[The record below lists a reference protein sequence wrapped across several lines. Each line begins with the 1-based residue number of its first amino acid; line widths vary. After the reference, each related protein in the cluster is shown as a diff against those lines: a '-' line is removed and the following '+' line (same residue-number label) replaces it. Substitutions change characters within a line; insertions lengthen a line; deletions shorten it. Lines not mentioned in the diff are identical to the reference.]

1 MVYPATS
8 KGDIAF
14 CDRCFEGQQF
24 NGLSAGDIERI
35 TWFFGA
41 AYIEEQPKRAVAL
54 LEPMLA
60 KWQAPDLLSPLG
72 RAYLGVGRMDEGKA
86 LLKEALSLNPG
97 HPYSIGDRRLLEEE
111 GA

>member
-1 MVYPATS
+1 MMDRCYGCGTGMDPIVLRPGDTMPAMPTIMVYPATS

-24 NGLSAGDIERI
+24 SGLSSRDIETI

-41 AYIEEQPKRAVAL
+41 AYVEEQPARAVAL

-60 KWQAPDLLSPLG
+60 KWRAPDLLSPLG
-72 RAYLGVGRMDEGKA
+72 RA
-86 LLKEALSLNPG
+86 
-97 HPYSIGDRRLLEEE
+97 
-111 GA
+111 

>member
-1 MVYPATS
+1 MMWPGHEPSRRRPGDTIPVMPNIMVYPATS

-41 AYIEEQPKRAVAL
+41 AYVEEQPKRAVAL

-60 KWQAPDLLSPLG
+60 KWRAPDLLSPLG
-72 RAYLGVGRMDEGKA
+72 RAYLGVGRMDRGR
-86 LLKEALSLNPG
+86 
-97 HPYSIGDRRLLEEE
+97 PY
-111 GA
+111 